1 MIEYHYEG
9 EAWRWVLVDDDD
21 RPLQQGHAMSVEQ
34 AIEDAHEALT
44 VQRWKGTMQAVL
56 RSMGG

>member
-9 EAWRWVLVDDDD
+9 EAWRWVLVNGD
-21 RPLQQGHAMSVEQ
+21 QVIEQGHAMSVEQ
-34 AIEDAHEALT
+34 AIEDAREAET
-44 VQRWKGTMQAVL
+44 VHLFKGTLQLTL